1 MYKSSL
7 FTLAAL
13 SAACLLPTGAWA
25 QNDTTTT
32 TTTTETV
39 ETNSVMDVGQFRD
52 SLHQLHDLFSQMR
65 ENRDLALSAQD
76 TMISSKY
83 EDQNRRLLVK
93 ALGVT
98 DSITR
103 NWKHSDIP
111 SMPNETAEMRSS
123 HERLGTADAVRYAT
137 ESDDTAFVRNTMWDI
152 QNSLNSDKLNGRDP
166 IISRK
171 MMSMLDAAIS
181 RAENPSFRVAWH
193 EMDKDLLSRN
203 IEFSR
208 NDTVIPPAP
217 KVVEET
223 TTVETAPAPTAEE
236 TTTEKTEV
244 AEAPTPAPTPE
255 VTAPEETTTEETTTT
270 ERAGAANLPQTGG
283 DPGML
288 VLFGSSLMGVG
299 TLLRRRK

>member
-1 MYKSSL
+1 MHKSSL

-25 QNDTTTT
+25 QNDATT

-52 SLHQLHDLFSQMR
+52 SLHQLHDLFTQMR
-65 ENRDLALSAQD
+65 ENRNLALTAQD
-76 TMISSKY
+76 AMISSKY
-83 EDQNRRLLVK
+83 EAENRRLLVK

-98 DSITR
+98 DSVTR
-103 NWKHSDIP
+103 NWKRADIP
-111 SMPNETAEMRSS
+111 SMPNETAEMRNS
-123 HERLGTADAVRYAT
+123 HERLGTADAERFAT
-137 ESDDTAFVRNTMWDI
+137 ESEDTAFVRNTMWDI
-152 QNSLNSDKLNGRDP
+152 QNSLNAAKLNGRDP
-166 IISRK
+166 IINDK
-171 MMSMLDAAIS
+171 MMSMLDAAIA

-193 EMDKDLLSRN
+193 AMNKDLLSRN

-217 KVVEET
+217 KTVEET
-223 TTVETAPAPTAEE
+223 TTVESAPAPAPTTEE
-236 TTTEKTEV
+236 TTTEKTQVE
-244 AEAPTPAPTPE
+244 ETPAPTPAP
-255 VTAPEETTTEETTTT
+255 APEETTTEETTTT

-288 VLFGSSLMGVG
+288 VLFGSSLMGLGAV
-299 TLLRRRK
+299 LRRRK